1 VSVGGQVAW
10 TSLLS
15 GSNLFFP
22 YRTEMIPFLKRA
34 EMPVCEFALFM
45 DFFPI
50 GTLFAIYAM
59 IKRKRVD
66 SCLIGLF
73 VIDFLFTAYTVWGF
87 PEWLAKLTLLKSP
100 YRSEEHTSELQ
111 SRFDLV
117 CRHLLEKKKRQQIL

>member
-1 VSVGGQVAW
+1 TFDKSWDCIQAVLNSSYPGKRVSTGGQVAW

-22 YRTEMIPFLKRA
+22 YRTEMIPFLRRA

-59 IKRKRVD
+59 IKRKRVEIGRA
-66 SCLIGLF
+66 SCREREESSVASGA
-73 VIDFLFTAYTVWGF
+73 T
-87 PEWLAKLTLLKSP
+87 KL
-100 YRSEEHTSELQ
+100 REDG
-111 SRFDLV
+111 R
-117 CRHLLEKKKRQQIL
+117 